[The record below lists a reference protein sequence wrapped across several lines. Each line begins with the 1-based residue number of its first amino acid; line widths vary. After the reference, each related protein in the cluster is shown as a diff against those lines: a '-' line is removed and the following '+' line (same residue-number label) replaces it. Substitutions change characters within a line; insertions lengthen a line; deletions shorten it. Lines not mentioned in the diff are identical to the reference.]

1 MHTRRA
7 ILKIFSIL
15 SIAFFIVSSAFAGN
29 NAGFVSS
36 FREDNENIF
45 ERSDV
50 RMAVE
55 HFCRMLSI
63 DPKDKTVQENLDAIV
78 VHPELTAAQRSDVF
92 LLEDQLSY
100 IKNLQGRV
108 EYLMSKRNLLRDQL
122 IENGHER
129 EVLLKGLFDIRKN
142 ISGSHQTSSYQER
155 SLSDRKSSLAV
166 INGLLVGEKVRL
178 SVRVRSLQNQ
188 YDWLNAVNK
197 EEKHLSSRYFVE
209 KIVAGSVS
217 VQPSGDGERQGN
229 ETNTEEFKKELG
241 VLYVQI
247 DKLED
252 RITKEDDRISG
263 LESQVVDLSLKLS
276 ETEILLNEKT
286 EAVESLTMKLVDI
299 EQRFMLG
306 QRIVHE
312 KDEEMRSLQ
321 KDLQKTRL
329 ETESRAAKHDRVIA
343 EKDKELKVANGLLD
357 IYCQRAGGANRFL
370 GQKEGQR
377 NINLRKVVFERGWE
391 INDLKEQLKRTQKSL
406 RVAKR
411 IIQEKT
417 TYLNYA
423 KNELDVLKKQGRSDE
438 KAVKSEGSKNRVFR
452 NGKATELSG
461 ILRIY
466 KDKLFEETKAAR
478 EKTADISTLEKHL
491 TLLEN
496 QLNEKNEALVKTQ
509 RDLKDL
515 EGQLTVM
522 KQELLRLR
530 EQSQDNLSD
539 SKNVDGQVRGLQSRF
554 RDINDFLLE
563 NLHDS
568 DKIKTHLTVQ

>member
-1 MHTRRA
+1 MHTRRV
-7 ILKIFSIL
+7 ILKIFPIL

-63 DPKDKTVQENLDAIV
+63 DPKDKTVQENLEAIV

-92 LLEDQLSY
+92 LLEDHLSY

-108 EYLMSKRNLLRDQL
+108 EYLTSKRNLLRDQL

-209 KIVAGSVS
+209 KIDAGNVS
-217 VQPSGDGERQGN
+217 VHPSGDGERQGN

-343 EKDKELKVANGLLD
+343 EKDKDLKVANGFLN
-357 IYCQRAGGANRFL
+357 IYRERS
-370 GQKEGQR
+370 EGR
-377 NINLRKVVFERGWE
+377 RE
-391 INDLKEQLKRTQKSL
+391 
-406 RVAKR
+406 
-411 IIQEKT
+411 
-417 TYLNYA
+417 
-423 KNELDVLKKQGRSDE
+423 DE
-438 KAVKSEGSKNRVFR
+438 KLN
-452 NGKATELSG
+452 ELSG
-461 ILRIY
+461 ILMLY
-466 KDKLFEETKAAR
+466 KDKLSEEAKAAR
-478 EKTADISTLEKHL
+478 KKSADIVALEVQL
-491 TLLEN
+491 MGLSN
-496 QLNEKNEALVKTQ
+496 RLNEKNKALVKTQ
-509 RDLKDL
+509 RELQDLG
-515 EGQLTVM
+515 GQLTVM
-522 KQELLRLR
+522 KEKLLRLR
-530 EQSQDNLSD
+530 ERPQESGPHNSD
-539 SKNVDGQVRGLQSRF
+539 VDDQVRELQSRF

-568 DKIKTHLTVQ
+568 DRIKTHLTVQ